1 MQQDRAT
8 TTMAHRLQRAAAAQF
23 VGRDRERARLAGL
36 LVRGSDPAVVFVSGP
51 GGIGK
56 SALVTAT
63 VAGLDLPAVT
73 LDGRM
78 VEPTPAGFLSALAD
92 NVGSSPIPSAAQAG
106 AELEGRGVAVLVVD
120 SFERLNLLD
129 AWLRNEFLPALP
141 ADSTTVLV
149 GRRPTNVAWRTA
161 PGWRQLLA
169 EMVVGE
175 LTDDDAAALIAR
187 RGLSADGAARVRH
200 FGRGHPLAV
209 EMAAEAVARHADLDL
224 SDGPPGEVI
233 EALFEV
239 LIDDLDPAE
248 RRTVEAA
255 AILRRVTRPLLSA
268 VLDRD
273 GQDVDAAW
281 RTLRELPFTSMTRI
295 GLELDPLARNVI
307 AGGLEIRE
315 PGYVAE
321 VRRSAAGAALR
332 DAGGGR
338 SWDGTADLLYL
349 VQNPVIRNSYFP
361 PGDQQHPVEPA
372 VHDDREEILSI
383 SRRHDGPDGAAAIEQ
398 WWTAHQAGFMVCRG
412 VSGEVTAFSAVVRL
426 SELDTRLAGVDPV
439 VAAVLNDVRRR
450 PLPTDAEVLLL
461 RSALGRRRGEY
472 PSPELGSMVVDL
484 KRLYLELRPRLTRV
498 YAVVGDWDSV
508 GQVMRI
514 MGFGRVGPEIP
525 VGSRLVHLCA
535 LDFGPGSVDGWL
547 ARHVLVESGESVA
560 ADPANGLPWLP
571 ESADRAPVAQ
581 LSAREREVL
590 AALADGLTNMELAER
605 LFISERTANRHLS
618 NIFTK
623 LGVRNRTSAARIA
636 IEAGLAG

>member
-1 MQQDRAT
+1 
-8 TTMAHRLQRAAAAQF
+8 MARRLQQAAAAQF
-23 VGRDRERARLAGL
+23 VGRDRERAHLAGL
-36 LVRGSDPAVVFVSGP
+36 LVRGAGPAVVFVSGA

-63 VAGLDLPAVT
+63 VAGLDLPVVT

-78 VEPTPAGFLSALAD
+78 IEPTPAGFLSALAD
-92 NVGSSPIPSAAQAG
+92 NVGSCSIQSPAQAG
-106 AELEGRGVAVLVVD
+106 AALETHGVAVLVVD

-129 AWLRNEFLPALP
+129 AWLRTEFLPALP

-149 GRRPTNVAWRTA
+149 GRRPPNVAWRTA
-161 PGWRQLLA
+161 PGWRPLLA
-169 EMVVGE
+169 EMVVEE

-187 RGLSADGAARVRH
+187 RGLSEDGAARVGH

-224 SDGPPGEVI
+224 SDGPPGEVV

-255 AILRRVTRPLLSA
+255 SILRRVTRPLLSA

-281 RTLRELPFTSMTRI
+281 QTLRELPFTSMTRI

-315 PGYVAE
+315 PGYVAG
-321 VRRSAAGAALR
+321 VRRRAAGAALR

-372 VHDDREEILSI
+372 VRDDREEILSI
-383 SRRHDGPDGAAAIEQ
+383 SRQYDGPDGAAAIEQ
-398 WWTAHQAGFMVCRG
+398 WWAAHQAAFMVCRG
-412 VSGEVTAFSAVVRL
+412 GSGEVTAFSAVVRL
-426 SELDTRLAGVDPV
+426 SELDTRLAKVDPV
-439 VAAVLNDVRRR
+439 VAAVLDDVRRR
-450 PLPTDAEVLLL
+450 SLSSDAEVLLL
-461 RSALGRRRGEY
+461 RRALGRRRGEY

-498 YAVVGDWDSV
+498 YSVVGDWDSV

-514 MGFGRVGPEIP
+514 MGFGRIGPEIT
-525 VGSRLVHLCA
+525 VGERPLHLCA
-535 LDFGPGSVDGWL
+535 LDFGSGSVDGWL

-560 ADPANGLPWLP
+560 ADPEHGLPRLP
-571 ESADRAPVAQ
+571 ASADRAPVAR